1 MIKNRK
7 WHRVICEYERRDED
21 RAEKKKQ
28 QQQQPQCNI
37 STNKYDILQNDT
49 LEVYGRYDEPWSL
62 DTAASGN
69 YCGKK
74 TYIKNRKT
82 RNHGIQV
89 GVANNQS
96 MTQVEEG
103 ELPFDLATYCSK

>member
-1 MIKNRK
+1 MIKSRK

-21 RAEKKKQ
+21 RAQ
-28 QQQQPQCNI
+28 QQQQQRCNNI
-37 STNKYDILQNDT
+37 SANNNKYNILQDYT
-49 LEVYGRYDEPWSL
+49 LEEYSRYDEPWSL
-62 DTAASGN
+62 DTAASGD

-74 TYIKNRKT
+74 TKIKNRKT
-82 RNHGIQV
+82 TNHGIQV

-103 ELPFDLATYCSK
+103 ELPFD